1 MLFERKIKLSQNQV
15 FSWIG
20 FISGSSL
27 LISFILLLMFLLI
40 KFLLNYKQKNKVKR
54 ILSSNDFSQIIE
66 TKKELKIKVRKYFKE
81 IFIRDVDINLF
92 KKFLKSESGVNKKPT
107 KIAWNFFII
116 LTSSILVNKSEGRVS
131 EAIKSIFNT
140 FDESKQILLTSDKNN
155 LVTDVILKIM
165 NLKIR
170 PILIASRSLTK
181 IDTNGNFII
190 NDENLSKEEIENFW
204 KQIDKVRKDLIEN
217 KYLYFI
223 SILSLSTATNEQ
235 IKKLLNYTDQ
245 YKIHKKATL

>member
-1 MLFERKIKLSQNQV
+1 MSQNQV

>member
-1 MLFERKIKLSQNQV
+1 MLFEMKIKLSQNQV

-20 FISGSSL
+20 VISGSSL

-66 TKKELKIKVRKYFKE
+66 TKKELKIKLRKYFKE

-131 EAIKSIFNT
+131 EAIKSIKNT

-165 NLKIR
+165 KAFL
-170 PILIASRSLTK
+170 PLCTILILSHK
-181 IDTNGNFII
+181 CW
-190 NDENLSKEEIENFW
+190 ENPI
-204 KQIDKVRKDLIEN
+204 
-217 KYLYFI
+217 YG
-223 SILSLSTATNEQ
+223 
-235 IKKLLNYTDQ
+235 LLPTFLNQT
-245 YKIHKKATL
+245 